1 MQLLSVNLA
10 SPRQITIG
18 KETVD
23 TGIFKEPTTAPV
35 AVGELGL
42 ANDHIADLVHHG
54 GKDGAVYLYSRE
66 EYVWWEAELGRSL
79 PDGQFGENFTISSYG
94 APEPRIGDRYQINDL
109 VLEAAFVRI
118 PCSKFGAKMGDKHF
132 PKRFSASLKPG
143 VYCRVI
149 TPGTVK
155 AGDAITL
162 TPAPDGAPTAAEIF
176 GVYLGIDRSVELIE
190 RCLASPMA
198 DAMRVRY
205 WDWRDK

>member
-1 MQLLSVNLA
+1 MKLLSVNLA
-10 SPRQITIG
+10 CPRQIVIG

-35 AVGELGL
+35 AIGELGL
-42 ANDHIADLVHHG
+42 ANDYIADLVHHG
-54 GKDGAVYLYSRE
+54 GKDQAVYLYSRE
-66 EYVWWEAELGRSL
+66 EYAWWEAELGRPL

-118 PCSKFGAKMGDKHF
+118 PCSKFGAKMGDMGF
-132 PKRFSASLKPG
+132 PKRFSVALKPG

-149 TPGTVK
+149 TPGTVQ
-155 AGDAITL
+155 AGDAITF
-162 TPAPDGAPTAAEIF
+162 TPAPEGAPTASEIF
-176 GVYLGIDRSVELIE
+176 GVYLGIDRSREMVE

-198 DAMRVRY
+198 DDMRVRY
-205 WDWRDK
+205 ALWMEA

>member
-1 MQLLSVNLA
+1 MQLQSVNLA

-35 AVGELGL
+35 AVGKLGL
-42 ANDHIADLVHHG
+42 ANDHIADLHNHG
-54 GKDGAVYLYSRE
+54 GEDQAVYLYSRE
-66 EYVWWEAELGRSL
+66 EYAWWEAQLGRDL
-79 PDGQFGENFTISSYG
+79 PDGQFGENFTISDYG
-94 APEPRIGDRYQINDL
+94 GGEPRIGDRYQINDL
-109 VLEAAFVRI
+109 VLEASFVRI
-118 PCSKFGAKMGDKHF
+118 PCSKFGAKMGDMGF
-132 PKRFSASLKPG
+132 PKRFSAALKPG

-155 AGDAITL
+155 AGDAISF

-176 GVYLGIDRSVELIE
+176 GVYLGIDRSREMVE

-198 DAMRVRY
+198 DGMRVRY
-205 WDWRDK
+205 LLWMEA